1 MTAPAVVQSDEA
13 LGRGVFSRKEAK
25 RAQRRRRVR
34 LNVFLEKA
42 GVAEISVDR
51 LDCAPLEKA
60 VSLGEK
66 AAQNRAGPFCGW
78 AVVSAESAE
87 DNGRRVAA
95 TPQPENLIHADIVLP
110 DLAAADRQEQKEHAQ
125 QLADLSA
132 WRARPGQP

>member
-1 MTAPAVVQSDEA
+1 MKVPAVVGPDEA
-13 LGRGVFSRKEAK
+13 LGRGVFSQREAK
-25 RAQRRRRVR
+25 RAQRQGKAR
-34 LNVFLEKA
+34 LNAFLEKA
-42 GVAEISVDR
+42 GVADVSVDR

-95 TPQPENLIHADIVLP
+95 TPQPENPIHADIVLP
-110 DLAAADRQEQKEHAQ
+110 DLAAADREEQKEHAQ